1 MLRSLLPWEKVAEGR
16 MRGGLA
22 RLTFCGAA
30 MGVFPSSVRF
40 ADSFSPKGEAF
51 QRLRVSL
58 RSELTHLP
66 FGGTGS

>member
-22 RLTFCGAA
+22 RLPLCGAA
-30 MGVFPSSVRF
+30 T
-40 ADSFSPKGEAF
+40 DSFSPKGEAF

-58 RSELTHLP
+58 RSGLTHLP